1 MKTPTRKIATWMIPS
16 GHFSPENFPPK
27 KIPTQN
33 KPHPENCHP
42 DNSHTGDSQLK
53 KLSSSQLPPQI
64 IVTQLIW

>member
-33 KPHPENCHP
+33 KPHP